1 MKPFA
6 MANTQGLRKLTASS
20 SGLELEFNL
29 RWRIVPLL
37 NLTAILLPLRL
48 IATLVGYVSL
58 LFALLAGHGQHRR
71 AKCTRPGR
79 VSSRAR
85 TPPRTGKNFR
95 VTQHLSSRSPVV
107 TQFQFGNLCLQQLFC
122 PVIRIYDL
130 AMPFARDAVAHQIE
144 ELALAE
150 AHSRVCRMQ
159 SNV

>member
-1 MKPFA
+1 M
-6 MANTQGLRKLTASS
+6 L
-20 SGLELEFNL
+20 
-29 RWRIVPLL
+29 VPLL

-85 TPPRTGKNFR
+85 TPARTGKNFKF
-95 VTQHLSSRSPVV
+95 TQHLSSPSPVV
-107 TQFQFGNLCLQQLFC
+107 TLFQFGNLCLQQLFC